1 MSCLA
6 QGQRLPTLHLA
17 SGIGTTLGELAGLA
31 AAASRRPLE
40 VTTGPARD
48 FDVDRFVGDP
58 DLARRILGWT
68 CGISLRDGFDR
79 LVAEFAEMQAGEV
92 AGVVKKMIRDD
103 GGALSRERT
112 QKLIDELSDVLWYA
126 AEIATLLDINLS
138 SVARRNIEKLAD
150 RAERGVIKGSGD
162 NR

>member
-1 MSCLA
+1 MTTFDGYRFNEYQSEANKTAQYPLDRGLEYLA
-6 QGQRLPTLHLA
+6 LGLA
-17 SGIGTTLGELAGLA
+17 SE
-31 AAASRRPLE
+31 
-40 VTTGPARD
+40 
-48 FDVDRFVGDP
+48 
-58 DLARRILGWT
+58 
-68 CGISLRDGFDR
+68 
-79 LVAEFAEMQAGEV
+79 AGEV